1 MSRQPATSRDELIA
15 ALMFASREYSTAAVM
30 FHNAV
35 AQRFGLSVSD
45 LKTLDILQRRGAL
58 TAGEIAVHTSL
69 ATASVTSLIDRLQ
82 KKGLIRRVHDQG
94 DRRRVVVKLTP
105 KLEETIAPLFKSL
118 NRRMLTRFKSYN
130 DGEVALIRGFLTQGA
145 EEMRAEAALLKSSGE

>member
-1 MSRQPATSRDELIA
+1 MTKRDDLIA

-35 AQRFGLSVSD
+35 ARCFGLSVSD

-58 TAGEIAVHTSL
+58 TAGEIAVHTTL

-82 KKGLIRRVHDQG
+82 KKGLVRRVRDPG

-118 NRRMLTRFKSYN
+118 NRRMLARFKGYS
-130 DGEVALIRGFLTQGA
+130 DEDVALIRNFLTESA
-145 EEMRAEAALLKSSGE
+145 DEMRSEVGRLPQGPDE